1 MNIIRR
7 PLFRGA
13 IGLYLTVGFFGF
25 FGCSPDAQDAEM
37 PRAPKAALVAVR
49 EAKRA
54 PIRDWIEISG
64 STAPRRRLSVT
75 SQVEGVLQAFPF
87 REGDPVSKGDVLARI
102 DPAKIQADVREL
114 EARTEFARLDLE
126 RTEALI
132 ASEGAPRELLDKAR
146 TEYRTWKAKGAKAQ
160 ATLEDATIRA
170 PFSGIVS
177 ARFVEAGD
185 VVSPKVKLM
194 ELLEAEPDAPRS
206 IALHFIAFVPER
218 RIGAI
223 HVGGRADITLNAHPG
238 KTFSGNLTRIYPEV
252 DPKTRSIAVEITLR
266 NPARRLRPGLSG
278 IAQIIIREKK
288 DAVLVPLESL
298 LTRPDGRELCFI
310 VKGDHAEARP
320 VKRGIESA
328 GLVEIV
334 EGLSGGEQV
343 IVRGQHRL
351 KEGALVQ
358 VQPSP
363 EKPRKK
369 KEEATP

>member
-1 MNIIRR
+1 M
-7 PLFRGA
+7 
-13 IGLYLTVGFFGF
+13 GLCLTVGFFGF
-25 FGCSPDAQDAEM
+25 FGCSPDGQDAEM
-37 PRAPKAALVAVR
+37 PKAPQAALVAVQ

-64 STAPRRRLSVT
+64 STAPRRRLSVV
-75 SQVEGVLQAFPF
+75 SQVEGVLAALPF
-87 REGDPVSKGDVLARI
+87 REGDPVSTGDVLARI
-102 DPAKIQADVREL
+102 DPAKIQADVQEL

-132 ASEGAPRELLDKAR
+132 ASEGAPQELLDKAR
-146 TEYRTWKAKGAKAQ
+146 TEYRTWKAKREKAQ
-160 ATLEDATIRA
+160 AILEDATIRV

-185 VVSPKVKLM
+185 VVSPKTKLL
-194 ELLEAEPDAPRS
+194 ELLEAVPDAPRS

-223 HVGGRADITLNAHPG
+223 HAGQRADITLDAYPG
-238 KTFSGNLTRIYPEV
+238 KTLSGRLTRIYPEV
-252 DPKTRSIAVEITLR
+252 DPKTRSVAVEITHR
-266 NPARRLRPGLSG
+266 NPDGGLRPGLSG
-278 IAQIIIREKK
+278 IAQIIVREKK

-298 LTRPDGRELCFI
+298 LTRPDGREVCF
-310 VKGDHAEARP
+310 VLVGDRAEARP

-328 GLVEIV
+328 GLVEII

-351 KEGALVQ
+351 KEGAPVQ

-363 EKPRKK
+363 ETSRKK
-369 KEEATP
+369 KGEATP

>member
-1 MNIIRR
+1 MNSIRR

-13 IGLYLTVGFFGF
+13 IGLCLTVGFFGF
-25 FGCSPDAQDAEM
+25 FGCSPDGQDANE
-37 PRAPKAALVAVR
+37 PKAPKAALVAVR

-54 PIRDWIEISG
+54 PIRDWIEING
-64 STAPRRRLSVT
+64 STAPQRRLSVT
-75 SQVEGVLQAFPF
+75 SQVEGVLVAFPF

-126 RTEALI
+126 RTEKLI
-132 ASEGAPRELLDKAR
+132 ASEGAPQEQLDKAR
-146 TEYRTWKAKGAKAQ
+146 TEYRIWMAKRAKAQ
-160 ATLEDATIRA
+160 AVLEDATIRA
-170 PFSGIVS
+170 SFSGIVS

-185 VVSPKVKLM
+185 VVSPKTKLL

-223 HVGGRADITLNAHPG
+223 HAGGRVDIALDAYPG
-238 KTFSGNLTRIYPEV
+238 KIFSGNLTRIYPEV
-252 DPKTRSIAVEITLR
+252 DPKTRSVAVEITLR
-266 NPARRLRPGLSG
+266 NPDGRLRPGLSG
-278 IAQIIIREKK
+278 TAEVIIREKK
-288 DAVLVPLESL
+288 DAVLVPTESL

-310 VKGDHAEARP
+310 VKGDRAEARP

-351 KEGALVQ
+351 KEGAPVQ
-358 VQPSP
+358 VPPSP
-363 EKPRKK
+363 ETSRKK
-369 KEEATP
+369 KEETTP